1 MQMEAPQLACEDQMA
16 STTFSGPVKAG
27 PIKETTGT
35 TVGTNVKNT
44 GFVLMA
50 QSVVLD
56 IIGATAADQVVATIP
71 AGSQIVDVIL
81 NVVVANTDTGT
92 ATVSVGTSSA
102 ATAFL
107 PATSVKSTGTT
118 RGTLTSSV
126 ATDVGTSDIQV
137 LADFTA
143 QNGNG
148 AAGSATVTV
157 LYIQSNDL

>member
-1 MQMEAPQLACEDQMA
+1 MGA
-16 STTFSGPVKAG
+16 STFSGPVKAG
-27 PIKETTGT
+27 PISQTTGT
-35 TVGTNVKNT
+35 TVGTNVANV

-50 QSVVLD
+50 QSAVID

-81 NVVVANTDTGT
+81 NVTTANDDTGT
-92 ATVSVGTSSA
+92 ATVAVGTSGT

-107 PATSVKSTGTT
+107 PATSVKSAATT
-118 RGTLTSSV
+118 RGTLTNSA
-126 ATDVGTSDIQV
+126 ATDVGTTDIQV

-148 AAGSATVTV
+148 TAGAATVTV
-157 LYIQSNDL
+157 LYLQARDLV